1 MGQSLTLCLE
11 NLHWD
16 PKNERVVLPKARG
29 TNTLAIVSARFDPHA
44 NRTVLQLAG
53 EKDALE
59 IEL

>member
-1 MGQSLTLCLE
+1 
-11 NLHWD
+11 LHWD

-29 TNTLAIVSARFDPHA
+29 TNTLAIVAARFDPHA
-44 NRTVLQLAG
+44 YRTVLQLAG